1 MEISR
6 DFIQGEIDQVQAELT
21 KARTFIIQAETS
33 LAIYAMLLNRLD
45 KVDDSKKNVGDVE
58 VK

>member
-33 LAIYAMLLNRLD
+33 LAIYAMLLNQLD
-45 KVDDSKKNVGDVE
+45 KVDDSKENVGDVE

>member
-1 MEISR
+1 MDISR

-45 KVDDSKKNVGDVE
+45 KVDDSKENVGDVE